1 MGVPVY
7 ITIVGANS
15 AADMAKVGGLWYGK
29 FMCAVYAWEWMMNM
43 HVDTPE

>member
-29 FMCAVYAWEWMMNM
+29 FVCTVYAWG
-43 HVDTPE
+43 VDDEYACGFP